1 MVICFLPMTIW
12 GWGTS
17 ITCPAISVDFNA
29 KRETVTPVSSVTL
42 SSSRGIII
50 IIPKKNF
57 FICIQNFSDVY
68 AIWRQIENYYKIVFR
83 KIFQY
88 PPVVT
93 LTLLG
98 FLPIILISVWWL
110 SPAWRPQNMVLLFDR
125 KNLLFW
131 WAQNGVSDLPIQSF
145 WTDNLNSH
153 QGWRQI

>member
-1 MVICFLPMTIW
+1 MLLTYDNLRLGNFYNMPSNFSRFQCQKRDSDSCVISNFVIKQRHYYYY
-12 GWGTS
+12 S
-17 ITCPAISVDFNA
+17 
-29 KRETVTPVSSVTL
+29 K
-42 SSSRGIII
+42 
-50 IIPKKNF
+50 KKNF
-57 FICIQNFSDVY
+57 FICIQNFLDVY

-98 FLPIILISVWWL
+98 FLPIILISEWWL